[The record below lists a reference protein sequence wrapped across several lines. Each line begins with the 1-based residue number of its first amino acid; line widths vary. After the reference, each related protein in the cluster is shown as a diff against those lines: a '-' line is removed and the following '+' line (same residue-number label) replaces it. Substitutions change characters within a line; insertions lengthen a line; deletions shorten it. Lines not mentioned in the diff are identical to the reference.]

1 MSGVDMLCRRT
12 KLCSVSEGGC
22 GLLLPLLMSQQVV
35 QEDKA
40 LQCVGKRLWSGGDT
54 STWPWILH
62 RRGRCT
68 MLRQGRSC
76 WTVGVTS
83 EVKLLISYL
92 FISWDYIVTSYLKC
106 LPSDLKCGHP
116 YIIYLERTGIP
127 QFELII
133 KHKLYYQE

>member
-1 MSGVDMLCRRT
+1 
-12 KLCSVSEGGC
+12 
-22 GLLLPLLMSQQVV
+22 
-35 QEDKA
+35 
-40 LQCVGKRLWSGGDT
+40 
-54 STWPWILH
+54 
-62 RRGRCT
+62 